1 MTTEAPPPQ
10 AQSPLSAAELAEL
23 EATLLPAL
31 ERHHLR
37 LLAHSLRSLQAV
49 ATHQPAGALP
59 GHDAICA
66 WASQQ
71 PALADAPCFQAVL
84 VEQLEAAGRQLQ
96 QLATTLNRAPLALE
110 LGDLIAAACDHRHS
124 HSPSHIHSHITP
136 VSEIHSESIADAL
149 SFFRLSCGRWRS
161 QRSSHHLLHRRAE
174 AGGSFIEVVE
184 IAASD
189 PRLIAIAELHG
200 EDPAGLVGGCRVTWN
215 ASMAWD
221 KAGEAHEGES
231 VFGLIPTDEL
241 GRSGL
246 LLRDR
251 GYAETAP
258 VAGHFAMDERDGL
271 LLTTGYETMAS
282 LERFSFAGPNVR
294 LRTSTVEGLSNT
306 ASFCVE
312 TRLLDSPQPGAKTPA
327 QEPVSEQPLS
337 PLGW

>member
-10 AQSPLSAAELAEL
+10 VQGPLSAAELAEL

-37 LLAHSLRSLQAV
+37 LLAHSLRSLQAM
-49 ATHQPAGALP
+49 AAHQPAGALP
-59 GHDAICA
+59 GHDAMRA

-71 PALADAPCFQAVL
+71 PALADSPCFQAVL

-96 QLATTLNRAPLALE
+96 QLATSLGRSPLALE
-110 LGDLIAAACDHRHS
+110 LGDLIASACDHR
-124 HSPSHIHSHITP
+124 PSQSTP
-136 VSEIHSESIADAL
+136 VSEIQSDSIADAL

-184 IAASD
+184 IAAAD

-200 EDPAGLVGGCRVTWN
+200 ENPAALVGGCRVTWN

-231 VFGLIPTDEL
+231 IFGLIPTDEL

-312 TRLLDSPQPGAKTPA
+312 TRLQDSPEPGAKTPA

>member
-23 EATLLPAL
+23 EATLLPTL

-37 LLAHSLRSLQAV
+37 LLAHSLRCLQAI

-110 LGDLIAAACDHRHS
+110 LGDLIAAACDHRHRP
-124 HSPSHIHSHITP
+124 SPSPSTP
-136 VSEIHSESIADAL
+136 VSEIQSESIADAL

-184 IAASD
+184 IAADD

-231 VFGLIPTDEL
+231 VFGLIPTDEI

-312 TRLLDSPQPGAKTPA
+312 TRLLDSPQSGAKTPA

>member
-1 MTTEAPPPQ
+1 VTTEAPPPQ
-10 AQSPLSAAELAEL
+10 VQGPLSAAELAEL

-37 LLAHSLRSLQAV
+37 LLAHSLRSLQAM
-49 ATHQPAGALP
+49 AAHQPAGALP
-59 GHDAICA
+59 GHDAMRA

-71 PALADAPCFQAVL
+71 PALADSPCFQAVL

-96 QLATTLNRAPLALE
+96 QLATSLGRSPLALE
-110 LGDLIAAACDHRHS
+110 LGDLIASACDHR
-124 HSPSHIHSHITP
+124 PSQSTP
-136 VSEIHSESIADAL
+136 VSEIQSDSIADAL

-184 IAASD
+184 IAAAD

-200 EDPAGLVGGCRVTWN
+200 ENPAALVGGCRVTWN

-231 VFGLIPTDEL
+231 IFGLIPTDEL

-312 TRLLDSPQPGAKTPA
+312 TRLQDSPQPGATTPG
-327 QEPVSEQPLS
+327 QEPVSDQPLS